1 MFDRIAQRLSQ
12 WVRSKH
18 FLSGI
23 TLASFLESIVVPIP
37 IETLLIPVTQMRR
50 DKAWWIATVATLGC
64 IAGALVAYGIG
75 FWLFATFETQ
85 ILGWLDEPEALIGI
99 QMRIK
104 AEGFW
109 FIVLAGILPIPL
121 QLAMLAAGVSGY
133 HLGLYIMAIALSRML
148 RYFGIAWLVL
158 TFGNRAE
165 NFLRRYQY
173 NAIIG
178 LSLIVM
184 SLWAGQ
190 RWLFN

>member
-23 TLASFLESIVVPIP
+23 ALASFLESIVVPIP

-50 DKAWWIATVATLGC
+50 DKAWWIATIATLGC

-85 ILGWLDEPEALIGI
+85 ILGWLDEPEALTGI

-133 HLGLYIMAIALSRML
+133 HLGLYVMAIALSRML

>member
-85 ILGWLDEPEALIGI
+85 ILGWLDEPEALTGI

>member
-23 TLASFLESIVVPIP
+23 ALASFLESIVVPIP

-85 ILGWLDEPEALIGI
+85 ILGWLDEPEALTGI

-133 HLGLYIMAIALSRML
+133 HLGLYVMAIALSRML

>member
-23 TLASFLESIVVPIP
+23 ALASFLESIVVPIP

-50 DKAWWIATVATLGC
+50 DKAWWIATIATLGC

-85 ILGWLDEPEALIGI
+85 ILGWLDEPAALTGI

-133 HLGLYIMAIALSRML
+133 HLGLYVMAIALSRML